1 MCISDWSSDVC
12 SSDLIGTATSRA
24 RGVVFDARFELS
36 DRLKL
41 ISISGYDEGLYSQS
55 QTDCDASPLRL
66 CAIVYRSEFN
76 AFNQD
81 VRFDYDGGPFKA
93 ILGAFYGSDKVIAA
107 NGPDFFNFLSD
118 VTAALGLPGTYFN
131 PGGAFHGAGLSAGS
145 TEARRVGK
153 AGVRPCRS

>member
-1 MCISDWSSDVC
+1 MCFYASKRRHAICALVTVVQTCALPIGGLVPASYSQSGRGLGLNELEQDT
-12 SSDLIGTATSRA
+12 IGTATSRA

-93 ILGAFYGSDKVIAA
+93 ILGENGKAA
-107 NGPDFFNFLSD
+107 WRG
-118 VTAALGLPGTYFN
+118 
-131 PGGAFHGAGLSAGS
+131 
-145 TEARRVGK
+145 RVG
-153 AGVRPCRS
+153 